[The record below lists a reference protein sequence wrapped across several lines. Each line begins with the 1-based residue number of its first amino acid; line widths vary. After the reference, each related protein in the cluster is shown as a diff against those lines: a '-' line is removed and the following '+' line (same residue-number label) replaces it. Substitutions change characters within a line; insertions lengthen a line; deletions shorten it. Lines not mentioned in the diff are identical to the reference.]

1 MYRKLTLVIAALFIL
16 LATACAP
23 VVPAAPIVQ
32 QPSIPVTGM
41 ANVQS
46 VDVQVLET
54 QPVEVIAVIQG
65 QLPDAGCTT
74 VVSTNQVR
82 AGNVLNVVLTTTTD
96 PVALCAQ
103 ALTPFE
109 QTISLDVSG
118 LAPAVYTVNVN
129 GVEGSFYL
137 PTRDAEL
144 FKQSLVEARNGR
156 DYGRLKAF
164 KGSSFLTGY
173 WLSEGGPNTPEQ
185 AIELLQTSL
194 LASSSPIAADPRM
207 NLSDMLGTDPYTMLG
222 GEVIEASPLFTSGW
236 GPEGRDE
243 AILFTARRPNGEM
256 YWHGLIFARDG
267 FAEIGPI
274 VQPSTPVPAQPAP
287 GTQVIPTFSILS
299 VVEDESV
306 TIQTLNFPAETK
318 FQVRMGKAG
327 TGGVDGILVEN
338 INSRNG
344 GSFVATFEIPEKLH
358 GEEQIAIRLESS
370 TGYYSYNWFENDT
383 YDRPKNDPL
392 PSGVEYIMAKQD
404 LSVHSGPAKHQR
416 IVDWVDEGDI
426 LRVTGVS
433 PDGRWWMVACPDGSS
448 GSCWVLGRFTKP
460 AD

>member
-416 IVDWVDEGDI
+416 IVDWVDEG
-426 LRVTGVS
+426 
-433 PDGRWWMVACPDGSS
+433 
-448 GSCWVLGRFTKP
+448 
-460 AD
+460 

>member
-1 MYRKLTLVIAALFIL
+1 MYRKLTHFIAALFIL
-16 LATACAP
+16 LVAACAP
-23 VVPAAPIVQ
+23 VVPAAPIVE

-46 VDVQVLET
+46 VEVQVLET

-74 VVSTNQVR
+74 VASTDQVR

-109 QTISLDVSG
+109 QTVSLDVSG

-129 GVEGSFYL
+129 GVERSFYL

-144 FKQSLVEARNGR
+144 FKQSLVEALNGR

-164 KGSSFLTGY
+164 MDSSFLTGY

-185 AIELLQTSL
+185 AIDLLQRSL
-194 LASSSPIAADPRM
+194 LASSSPITADPRM
-207 NLSDMLGTDPYTMLG
+207 NLIDLLGTDPYTMLG
-222 GEVIEASPLFTSGW
+222 AEVIEASPLFTSGW

-243 AILFTARRPNGEM
+243 AILFVARRPNGEM
-256 YWHGLIFARDG
+256 YWHGLIFAREG
-267 FAEIGPI
+267 FAQIGPI
-274 VQPSTPVPAQPAP
+274 VGPSTPVPAQPAP
-287 GTQVIPTFSILS
+287 GPQVIPTFSILS

-306 TIQTLNFPAETK
+306 TIQTSNFPAETR
-318 FQVRMGKAG
+318 FQVRMGKSG
-327 TGGVDGILVEN
+327 TGGVDGILVETM
-338 INSRNG
+338 NSRNG
-344 GSFVATFEIPEKLH
+344 GSFVTTFEIPEKLQ

-370 TGYYSYNWFENDT
+370 TGYYSYNWFDNDT
-383 YDRPKNDPL
+383 FERPNNDPL
-392 PSGVEYIMAKQD
+392 PTGIEYVMAKQD
-404 LSVHSGPAKHQR
+404 LSVHSGPAKHHP
-416 IVDWVDEGDI
+416 ILDWVDEGDM

-433 PDGRWWMVACPDGSS
+433 PDGRWWIVACPNGSS
-448 GSCWVLGRFTKP
+448 GNCWVLGRFTKP
-460 AD
+460 VD